1 MLGQEQKP
9 ALNNS
14 SRPQEYDYS
23 RGPLTNTPVAYLE
36 LGTELLRGL
45 VWAGC
50 VSLWGREG
58 GNSKEPRR
66 ALQQQEDVL
75 SSGEKV
81 SEEK

>member
-50 VSLWGREG
+50 VSLWGG
-58 GNSKEPRR
+58 KEEIVKN
-66 ALQQQEDVL
+66 LEEHY
-75 SSGEKV
+75 SSRKMC
-81 SEEK
+81 